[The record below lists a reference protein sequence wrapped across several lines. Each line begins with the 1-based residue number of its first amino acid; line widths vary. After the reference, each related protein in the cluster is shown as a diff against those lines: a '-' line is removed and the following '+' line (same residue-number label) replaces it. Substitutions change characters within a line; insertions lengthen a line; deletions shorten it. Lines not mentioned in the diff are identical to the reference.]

1 MSVWHKK
8 RKQDPAEINTE
19 FKHVQGD
26 ATWKSYYLHP
36 RYYPRQCAFKTTEE
50 EEEAPSKRLGFSFFN
65 AYFKELFDMHT
76 INCVAQF
83 LITLEH
89 SSKKFTVVRSSYLFF
104 IRHSFGVV

>member
-1 MSVWHKK
+1 MYRGTQRGKVIIYN
-8 RKQDPAEINTE
+8 A
-19 FKHVQGD
+19 
-26 ATWKSYYLHP
+26 

>member
-36 RYYPRQCAFKTTEE
+36 RYYPRQCAFKPLKKKRKHPQNVWVSPFSTRI
-50 EEEAPSKRLGFSFFN
+50 SKNSLTCTRLI
-65 AYFKELFDMHT
+65 AL
-76 INCVAQF
+76 
-83 LITLEH
+83 
-89 SSKKFTVVRSSYLFF
+89 
-104 IRHSFGVV
+104 HSFL